1 MGTWDAT
8 TASRSTP
15 GSPSSPTSPRWFR
28 RLRLRLPRLLR
39 RPFSRT
45 APPLQCS
52 TSSRSTTL
60 PCAPWPSP
68 CATASRPAG
77 PSCSISRTRLSKA
90 FLLLLGAAA
99 LAQEALPSDE
109 WLTLSLRGARV
120 GYSHTSYAWVDGQA
134 VTTVHEEMSV
144 QRMGSTMK
152 STSDEVFR
160 ESAEGQPLSFHYEAR
175 AGSHTVVDGV
185 IADGKLTA
193 RIKHGGGQ
201 VTEKVFAMDPEVR
214 FPVALDR
221 QCRQHPLAVGLKFSD
236 KHLSLSSCTV
246 STVDY
251 TVMGKEPIDGKDY
264 WKVKTVTRG
273 TGGFEQLI
281 FCDDNWETKRVEFV
295 GIGMRAERATK
306 DEALAATTGKSEDI
320 LTSVGLPCD
329 VLLLR
334 PRKLTELGVRIRCK
348 SGDMEGLQFAG
359 DYQTA
364 QPAGPGTLLV
374 RVKPPALSGEATK
387 DVESEYLA
395 ANDYMHVQ
403 DPKIV
408 DTAKRVVGSA
418 TGAEAVRKLRNW
430 VATRVAAGGEVAFG
444 TDLEALNGGR
454 GDCTERAVLLA
465 SLCRAAGIP
474 SKLIYGFAYSH
485 GIFIGHCWNEVR
497 LDGQWVPADA
507 ALLLGDNDTAV
518 DAGHLKMAET
528 SLKDGNPDTR
538 TMMGAFGRLETEVL
552 DYTTAGTTP
561 LLGPGIK
568 TSTSGKSW
576 TFPGLGITFNVLPGW
591 TLTPSVDN
599 ADFVLRGPDSANV
612 NFSTMEKGRDYAQL
626 ENVYLV
632 RGEPTRLGGLSGRK
646 LMREKRM
653 LVSLDRGD
661 TAVLVVG
668 QNMSP
673 KAVKD
678 VLQMLGEAKFT
689 PVP

>member
-1 MGTWDAT
+1 M
-8 TASRSTP
+8 
-15 GSPSSPTSPRWFR
+15 
-28 RLRLRLPRLLR
+28 
-39 RPFSRT
+39 
-45 APPLQCS
+45 
-52 TSSRSTTL
+52 
-60 PCAPWPSP
+60 
-68 CATASRPAG
+68 
-77 PSCSISRTRLSKA
+77 
-90 FLLLLGAAA
+90 
-99 LAQEALPSDE
+99 
-109 WLTLSLRGARV
+109 

-160 ESAEGQPLSFHYEAR
+160 ESADGQPLSFHYEAR
-175 AGSHTVVDGV
+175 AGSHTIVDGT
-185 IADGKLTA
+185 ISDGKLKA
-193 RIKHGGGQ
+193 QIKHGGQ
-201 VTEKVFAMDPEVR
+201 TSEKIVTMDPEVR
-214 FPVALDR
+214 FPVGLDR

-246 STVDY
+246 ATVDY

-273 TGGFEQLI
+273 TGGFEQI
-281 FCDDNWETKRVEFV
+281 IYCDDNWESKRVEFV
-295 GIGMRAERATK
+295 GLGMRADRATK
-306 DEALAATTGKSEDI
+306 DEALAATSGKSEDI
-320 LTSVGLPCD
+320 LTSAGLPCD

-334 PRKLTELGVRIRCK
+334 PRKLTELAVRIKCK
-348 SGDMEGLQFAG
+348 SGDMQGLQFAG

-364 QPAGPGTLLV
+364 EPAGADALTV
-374 RVKPPALSGEATK
+374 RVKPPAMVGEATK
-387 DVESEYLA
+387 DVDSEYLS

-403 DPKIV
+403 DQKIV
-408 DTAKRVVGSA
+408 DTARRVVGSA

-444 TDLEALNGGR
+444 TDLEALNSGR

-474 SKLIYGFAYSH
+474 SKLVYGFAYSH

-497 LDGQWVPADA
+497 LNGQWVPADA
-507 ALLLGDNDTAV
+507 ALMLADSDTAV

-538 TMMGAFGRLETEVL
+538 TMMGAFGRLETEVM
-552 DYTTAGTTP
+552 DFSTGATATP
-561 LLGPGIK
+561 GPSIK
-568 TSTSGKSW
+568 TENSGKSW
-576 TFPGLGITFNVLPGW
+576 RFPGLGITVNMLPGW
-591 TLTPSVDN
+591 TLTPAVDN

-612 NFSTMEKGRDYAQL
+612 NVSTMEKGRDYAQL

-632 RGEPTRLGGLSGRK
+632 RGEPTRLAGLSGRK
-646 LMREKRM
+646 LVRDKRM
-653 LVSLDRGD
+653 LVALDRGD

-668 QNMSP
+668 QNMTA